1 MLARAR
7 FKPTKLVLYTYNA
20 LSFPVRAQIFQFNL
34 QRLGI
39 DVEVKYF
46 TVGTLEARIGTRGEP
61 FDVALIGWGTD
72 YPDGSSFFLPTLD
85 GRAIRPTGHSNFA
98 YFDRPRYNIA
108 IARINGLQGEA
119 RRRGWA
125 ALDAE
130 MMRDD
135 PPWAP
140 FQNNA
145 RADLVS
151 EELGCYVLQPVVGR
165 LNFVAAC
172 KK

>member
-1 MLARAR
+1 M
-7 FKPTKLVLYTYNA
+7 
-20 LSFPVRAQIFQFNL
+20 
-34 QRLGI
+34 
-39 DVEVKYF
+39 KYF
-46 TVGTLEARIGTRGEP
+46 TLGTIEARTGTRGDIRRRAHRLGDRLPGREQLLP
-61 FDVALIGWGTD
+61 RDARRASD
-72 YPDGSSFFLPTLD
+72 SSARKLEL
-85 GRAIRPTGHSNFA
+85 RVLRS
-98 YFDRPRYNIA
+98 PRYNIA

-135 PPWAP
+135 PPWAT
-140 FQNNA
+140 FQNEA